1 LTQVRANWGD
11 MSSEVPLTMLL
22 RKWLVAVPSLLLL
35 SLAATAAPPAPDK
48 MLNNEGLVVLA
59 RAGYNE
65 RFLVELIQSQPG
77 RFDTSVEGLVY
88 LAQQGISEKI
98 VRFIIAEQKAD
109 ERRQAERAAGGADI
123 DEPFPPAAEPA
134 RTPVRMKVVKQKV
147 LAPASPM
154 AQPLGANPVIV
165 VEKRMFGDRYYAM
178 PGTQAP
184 MMMPVASPRAPQT
197 RPAITTRVAAFH

>member
-1 LTQVRANWGD
+1 
-11 MSSEVPLTMLL
+11 MSL
-22 RKWLVAVPSLLLL
+22 RKCLIAAPCLMLL
-35 SLAATAAPPAPDK
+35 SLAGATAAPAPRGADNK

-65 RFLVELIQSQPG
+65 RFLVELIQTQPG

-88 LAQQGISEKI
+88 LAQQGVSEKI
-98 VRFIIAEQKAD
+98 VRLIIAEQRAD
-109 ERRQAERAAGGADI
+109 ERRQAERAAAGTDAD
-123 DEPFPPAAEPA
+123 DPFQPAAEPVK
-134 RTPVRMKVVKQKV
+134 TPVRMKVVKQKV

-154 AQPLGANPVIV
+154 AQPLGANPTIM

-184 MMMPVASPRAPQT
+184 LMTPVAAPRAPQT
-197 RPAITTRVAAFH
+197 RPATTTRVAAFH

>member
-1 LTQVRANWGD
+1 
-11 MSSEVPLTMLL
+11 MPLRQSLI
-22 RKWLVAVPSLLLL
+22 AVPSLLLL
-35 SLAATAAPPAPDK
+35 SLAGAAAAAPSPSHGADK

-98 VRFIIAEQKAD
+98 VRLIIAEQRAD
-109 ERRQAERAAGGADI
+109 ERRQAERAAGADS
-123 DEPFPPAAEPA
+123 DDPFQPTAEPVK
-134 RTPVRMKVVKQKV
+134 TPVRMKVVKRKV

-154 AQPLGANPVIV
+154 AQPLGANPTIM

-178 PGTQAP
+178 PG
-184 MMMPVASPRAPQT
+184 MMTPVAAPRAPQT
-197 RPAITTRVAAFH
+197 RPATTTRVAAFH